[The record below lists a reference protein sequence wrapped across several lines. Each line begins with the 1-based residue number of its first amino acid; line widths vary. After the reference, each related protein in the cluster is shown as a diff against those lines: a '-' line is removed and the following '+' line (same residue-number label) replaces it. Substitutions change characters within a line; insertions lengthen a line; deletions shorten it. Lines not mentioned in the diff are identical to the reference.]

1 MLFITKQPFP
11 KAVKQGTK
19 ASGPQEEPLSV
30 SLLTAPKADVTTLT
44 PVRAELHFEDY
55 HAKRGYWIVQSYVI
69 YPPPNQT
76 SHNISLSLSV
86 CLCLCL
92 SVRSRCSSVKVDNDS
107 QRVDDSGVAVF
118 SDIKFPQG
126 SRLKMVRV
134 RFTVDVQFLRLDG
147 SYDRAVVDSNFTQ
160 SFIGM
165 PQVHVVSWVLEI

>member
-1 MLFITKQPFP
+1 
-11 KAVKQGTK
+11 
-19 ASGPQEEPLSV
+19 
-30 SLLTAPKADVTTLT
+30 
-44 PVRAELHFEDY
+44 
-55 HAKRGYWIVQSYVI
+55 
-69 YPPPNQT
+69 
-76 SHNISLSLSV
+76 
-86 CLCLCL
+86 
-92 SVRSRCSSVKVDNDS
+92 VRSRCSSVKVDNDS

-165 PQVHVVSWVLEI
+165 PQVRVVSWVLEI